1 MAYWTT
7 YAAASS
13 ATGRSW
19 HTDFLRG
26 GRRIFCGGRKFG
38 EWDASVSICLA
49 ERQKGGTRAAKQRI
63 GLTERFLC
71 RMARQLFFRKKVKK
85 RVDCLVQ
92 KYYLCRIG

>member
-26 GRRIFCGGRKFG
+26 GEEDFLRWTEIRGMGCIRINMFG
-38 EWDASVSICLA
+38 
-49 ERQKGGTRAAKQRI
+49 
-63 GLTERFLC
+63 
-71 RMARQLFFRKKVKK
+71 
-85 RVDCLVQ
+85 
-92 KYYLCRIG
+92 

>member
-26 GRRIFCGGRKFG
+26 EEDFFLRWTEIRGMGYIRINMF
-38 EWDASVSICLA
+38 D
-49 ERQKGGTRAAKQRI
+49 
-63 GLTERFLC
+63 
-71 RMARQLFFRKKVKK
+71 
-85 RVDCLVQ
+85 
-92 KYYLCRIG
+92 

>member
-26 GRRIFCGGRKFG
+26 RRIFFAVDGNSGNGMHPYQYVWLSGRK
-38 EWDASVSICLA
+38 AAHVPQSSVS
-49 ERQKGGTRAAKQRI
+49 G
-63 GLTERFLC
+63 
-71 RMARQLFFRKKVKK
+71 
-85 RVDCLVQ
+85 
-92 KYYLCRIG
+92 

>member
-26 GRRIFCGGRKFG
+26 EEDFLRWTEIRGMGCIRINMF
-38 EWDASVSICLA
+38 D
-49 ERQKGGTRAAKQRI
+49 
-63 GLTERFLC
+63 
-71 RMARQLFFRKKVKK
+71 
-85 RVDCLVQ
+85 
-92 KYYLCRIG
+92 